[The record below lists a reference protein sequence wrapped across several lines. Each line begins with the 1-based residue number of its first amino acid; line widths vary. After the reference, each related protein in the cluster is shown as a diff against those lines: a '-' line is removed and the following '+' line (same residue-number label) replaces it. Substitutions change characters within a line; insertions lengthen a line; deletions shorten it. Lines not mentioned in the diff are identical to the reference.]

1 MEETLDLPALIPIKH
16 RGATAPAK
24 PRILAFAALLS
35 FATLAGGAETPGWVE
50 RSNKIAVEVM
60 RDRGQFFPEGASS
73 AGQDEFDTAVA
84 DLGPNRFERRLA
96 QTEKR
101 LAALRALR
109 ATETDSKVRQDL
121 DILIAS
127 REQVTETERLEH
139 QYLINYVPAS
149 RIVNFGLS
157 SLLDPRNLPERQ
169 ARAVVRLKR
178 YAGLVP
184 GYAPLATRARE
195 RTEEDLARPGLI
207 GPYVEQVRQQ
217 LNNTEFFL
225 KGIAGLFQKARLEGW
240 QADFEVLA
248 KQLREYDDWARKSVL
263 PRARAEIRLPPAL
276 YANRLKQV
284 GVALTPE
291 ELIERAGFDFQE
303 VRDEMQVLAK
313 QVATARKL
321 PSADYRYVIRELKK
335 RQVEP
340 EAMLAMYRGVL
351 KNIEAI
357 IRREKLI
364 SLPGREAAI
373 RFATESEAAQTP
385 SPQMRS
391 PRLINNKGE
400 YGEFLIPLTNPHAKT
415 GEKMDDFSYEAVAWT
430 LTAHEAR
437 PGHELQFA
445 SMVERGVSLPR
456 AIFAFNSANVEGWAL
471 YCEALMMPY
480 LSPEAQLVSLQWRL
494 LRMARAFLDPMVN
507 LGRITP
513 AKAKRFLIEEV
524 VMSEPFSQ
532 QEVDRYVFDSP
543 GQATAYYYGYL
554 QLRSLRTRAEVALG
568 RQFDLMAF
576 NDFIVAQGLLPP
588 RLLEQAVM
596 EEFVRDRSVGEIAVP

>member
-1 MEETLDLPALIPIKH
+1 
-16 RGATAPAK
+16 
-24 PRILAFAALLS
+24 
-35 FATLAGGAETPGWVE
+35 
-50 RSNKIAVEVM
+50 
-60 RDRGQFFPEGASS
+60 
-73 AGQDEFDTAVA
+73 
-84 DLGPNRFERRLA
+84 
-96 QTEKR
+96 
-101 LAALRALR
+101 
-109 ATETDSKVRQDL
+109 
-121 DILIAS
+121 
-127 REQVTETERLEH
+127 
-139 QYLINYVPAS
+139 
-149 RIVNFGLS
+149 
-157 SLLDPRNLPERQ
+157 
-169 ARAVVRLKR
+169 
-178 YAGLVP
+178 
-184 GYAPLATRARE
+184 
-195 RTEEDLARPGLI
+195 
-207 GPYVEQVRQQ
+207 
-217 LNNTEFFL
+217 
-225 KGIAGLFQKARLEGW
+225 
-240 QADFEVLA
+240 
-248 KQLREYDDWARKSVL
+248 
-263 PRARAEIRLPPAL
+263 
-276 YANRLKQV
+276 
-284 GVALTPE
+284 
-291 ELIERAGFDFQE
+291 
-303 VRDEMQVLAK
+303 
-313 QVATARKL
+313 
-321 PSADYRYVIRELKK
+321 
-335 RQVEP
+335 
-340 EAMLAMYRGVL
+340 
-351 KNIEAI
+351 
-357 IRREKLI
+357 
-364 SLPGREAAI
+364 
-373 RFATESEAAQTP
+373 
-385 SPQMRS
+385 MRS

>member
-35 FATLAGGAETPGWVE
+35 FATLAGGAETPAWVE

-588 RLLEQAVM
+588 RVLEQAVM

>member
-35 FATLAGGAETPGWVE
+35 FATLAGGAETPAWVE

>member
-35 FATLAGGAETPGWVE
+35 FATLAGGAETPAWVE

-351 KNIEAI
+351 KNIETI

-588 RLLEQAVM
+588 RVLEQAVM